1 MSRYF
6 MHFWSDELCDAHYQA
21 GFSGEELEFT
31 AGTGF
36 HAAGVETGDVIYII
50 SAYDGQFLLVGRMIV
65 GRILR
70 SYDEAKTVLG
80 DGVEKAD
87 EYVLAAEGTATPQFF
102 TRQLRWEEV
111 GDLRVLSEDGT
122 PKPLKFAG
130 DDAIDTDALARV
142 RELTDGS
149 AAILDEAITQPF
161 HEHPPDDEERKDDR
175 EFEEDE
181 IADEDLAAVA
191 LSFADQEVNMRA
203 QTAARDFVM
212 RAFEEKGW
220 TVMPVHDIGEGF
232 DLHCSMDND
241 HLHVVVRGTVHESLE
256 FLLTELEYARAEED
270 DSFAL
275 CLVTS
280 ALSDE
285 PHLTTFS
292 GNDLYHLFDAR
303 PLTWAFRYRGED
315 SERPQE

>member
-21 GFSGEELEFT
+21 GFSGEDLEFT
-31 AGTGF
+31 AGAGF
-36 HAAGVETGDVIYII
+36 REAGVETGDVIYII

-65 GRILR
+65 GSLLQ
-70 SYDEAKTVLG
+70 SFEEAKVLLG
-80 DGVEKAD
+80 DGVEKAE
-87 EYVLAAEGTATPQFF
+87 EYVIAALGTATEQFF

-111 GDLRVLSEDGT
+111 GDLRVVHEDGT
-122 PKPLKFAG
+122 AKPLKFAG
-130 DDAIDTDALARV
+130 DDAIDTAALEHV
-142 RELTDGS
+142 RELTAAS
-149 AAILDEAITQPF
+149 AAILDEAIEQPF
-161 HEHPPDDEERKDDR
+161 HEHPPEGGGDVDD

-181 IADEDLAAVA
+181 IGDEDLAAIA
-191 LSFADQEVNMRA
+191 LSFADHEVNSRA
-203 QTAARDFVM
+203 QTAAREFVT

-232 DLHCSMDND
+232 DLHCAMEND

-256 FLLTELEYARAEED
+256 FLLTEIEYARAEED

-280 ALSDE
+280 ALSGE
-285 PHLTTFS
+285 PHLSTFS
-292 GNDLYHLFDAR
+292 GDDLYHLFDAR
-303 PLTWAFRYRGED
+303 PLTWAFRFRGED
-315 SERPQE
+315 GGEKA